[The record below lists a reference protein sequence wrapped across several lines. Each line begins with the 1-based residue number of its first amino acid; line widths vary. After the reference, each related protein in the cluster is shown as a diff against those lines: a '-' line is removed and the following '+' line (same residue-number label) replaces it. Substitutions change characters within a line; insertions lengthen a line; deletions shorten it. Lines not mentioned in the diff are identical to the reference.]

1 MKHYRFGG
9 SGADRYINCAGS
21 TALIE
26 TLPPK
31 AGSRYANE
39 GSAAHHLAA
48 LCLTKDQHPTEFI
61 GAAFPEWPDH
71 PVTQE
76 MCDAVVVYLNAVTH
90 ELAKTKEAELYV
102 ETQFELDVPGAEGE
116 VGGTVDAMVYHPK
129 LGRLVSFD
137 YKHGAGVSVS
147 AEDSAQLKFYAAGA
161 VFSKDDW
168 RIKELELVIVQP
180 RDRSLSL
187 LPDDADLE
195 LMQGIK
201 RWPMNPLELLEFSGE
216 IADAVAL
223 AKFRMTDFTT
233 DPVVLKGPLPPPV
246 LDFTPGSIAYVGG
259 KPPYTSGSWCR
270 WCDAAAVCPLRE
282 QEVLRAA
289 QLDFAHMTEIT
300 ADALPDPKTYDMDR
314 LGEVLKTGQIL
325 NAWLNQVQ
333 EYVETLVLS
342 GQPVAGWKAVEK
354 ISRAKWVS
362 ADEEVADYTDMMFG
376 IPVDEIRPRKLTTI
390 TEAEKLLKAAGAT
403 KTQVD
408 DFKLRFTVKESSGL
422 TIAPSSD
429 RRSAVDALAT
439 DFKAVQID
447 AP

>member
-9 SGADRYINCAGS
+9 SGADRYMNCAGS

-31 AGSRYANE
+31 AGSRYADE

-61 GAAFPEWPDH
+61 GEAFPEWPDH

-180 RDRSLSL
+180 RDRSLAG
-187 LPDDADLE
+187 LPDDADPE
-195 LMQGIK
+195 LKQGIK

-216 IADAVAL
+216 IADAVAE
-223 AKFRMTDFTT
+223 AKIVAFHDLIDKDAT
-233 DPVVLKGPLPPPV
+233 LYA
-246 LDFTPGSIAYVGG
+246 I
-259 KPPYTSGSWCR
+259 GSWCR

-314 LGEVLKTGQIL
+314 LGEVLKAGQIL
-325 NAWLNQVQ
+325 SAWLNQVQ
-333 EYVETLVLS
+333 EYVEALVLS

-354 ISRAKWVS
+354 IGRAKWVS
-362 ADEEVADYTDMMFG
+362 ADEEVADYADMMFG

-390 TEAEKLLKAAGAT
+390 TEAEKLLKAAGAA
-403 KTQVD
+403 KAQID
-408 DFKLRFTVKESSGL
+408 DFKLRFTVKEFVRADYRPFERSAPCRRRPRHGL
-422 TIAPSSD
+422 QGRAD
-429 RRSAVDALAT
+429 RRT
-439 DFKAVQID
+439 IKE
-447 AP
+447 PNR

>member
-9 SGADRYINCAGS
+9 SGADRYMNCAGS
-21 TALIE
+21 TSLIE

-31 AGSRYANE
+31 AGSRYADE

-61 GAAFPEWPDH
+61 GEAFPEWPDH

-90 ELAKTKEAELYV
+90 ELARTKEAELYV

-180 RDRSLSL
+180 RDRSLAG
-187 LPDDADLE
+187 LPDDADRETKL
-195 LMQGIK
+195 GIK
-201 RWPMNPLELLEFSGE
+201 RWPMNPLKLLEFSGE
-216 IADAVAL
+216 IADAVAA
-223 AKFRMTDFTT
+223 AKAAEYRGNID
-233 DPVVLKGPLPPPV
+233 GPLR
-246 LDFTPGSIAYVGG
+246 LLEF
-259 KPPYTSGSWCR
+259 KSGSWCR

-282 QEVLRAA
+282 QEVLCAA

-314 LGEVLKTGQIL
+314 LGEVLKAGQIL

-333 EYVETLVLS
+333 EYVEALVLS

-354 ISRAKWVS
+354 IGRSKWVS
-362 ADEEVADYTDMMFG
+362 ADEEVADYADMMFG

-390 TEAEKLLKAAGAT
+390 TEAEKLLKAAGAA
-403 KTQVD
+403 KAQID

-429 RRSAVDALAT
+429 RRPAVDALAT

>member
-9 SGADRYINCAGS
+9 SGADRYMNCAGS
-21 TALIE
+21 TSLIE

-31 AGSRYANE
+31 AGSRYADE

-61 GAAFPEWPDH
+61 GETFPEWPDH

-90 ELAKTKEAELYV
+90 ELARTKEAELYV

-180 RDRSLSL
+180 RDRSLAG
-187 LPDDADLE
+187 LPDDADPE
-195 LMQGIK
+195 LKQGIK

-216 IADAVAL
+216 IADAVSTAKMVDAVHGDGHDGPPLITAL
-223 AKFRMTDFTT
+223 K
-233 DPVVLKGPLPPPV
+233 
-246 LDFTPGSIAYVGG
+246 
-259 KPPYTSGSWCR
+259 SGSWCR
-270 WCDAAAVCPLRE
+270 WCGAAAVCPLRE

-289 QLDFAHMTEIT
+289 ELDFAHMTEIT
-300 ADALPDPKTYDMDR
+300 ADALPDQKTYDMDR
-314 LGEVLKTGQIL
+314 LGEVLKAGQIL

-333 EYVETLVLS
+333 EYVEALVLS

-354 ISRAKWVS
+354 IGRSKWVS
-362 ADEEVADYTDMMFG
+362 ADEEVADYADMMFG

-390 TEAEKLLKAAGAT
+390 TEAEKLLKAAGAA
-403 KTQVD
+403 KAQID

-429 RRSAVDALAT
+429 RRPAVDAFAT